1 MKDLTIAYD
10 DCMINIRVAAIIR
23 KDDSVLLGKSCND
36 DFWSLPGGRVKSME
50 PLKVAIARE
59 LQEEVGE
66 HFCLQESYLFSE
78 NFFTLKDKNF
88 HEYCTYFNAL
98 WTSESQ
104 EDIVNEKE
112 KFKWFRVHDLTKIDI
127 RPTFIVSY
135 LQNQMTEHS
144 FEFHNELK

>member
-1 MKDLTIAYD
+1 LKDLTIAYD

-36 DFWSLPGGRVKSME
+36 DFWSLPGGRVKTME

-59 LQEEVGE
+59 LQEEIGE

-88 HEYCTYFNAL
+88 HEYCTYFNAV
-98 WTSESQ
+98 WTSDHQ
-104 EDIVNEKE
+104 VDFLADKD
-112 KFKWFRVHDLTKIDI
+112 KFKWFGIHELSDI
-127 RPTFIVSY
+127 SIKPLFIIPY
-135 LQNQMTEHS
+135 LQNQMTNNS
-144 FEFHNELK
+144 FVFHNEI